1 MTSCQKSKLWG
12 WIKSKINFKIKEHI
26 LLGLMWAWRTV
37 DWSVVVGSCSQ
48 LLRNRSVTVS
58 VLSQSSWWVVAG
70 SCQIKLVARYTLKTL
85 VWIENLGH
93 QQIAAVTNSLH
104 EGCQYVCKYLP
115 TAELLLWRDAVLRV
129 PSSFT
134 CWNML
139 FAAIVLPKQSQEG
152 LRGSIFF

>member
-12 WIKSKINFKIKEHI
+12 RIKSKINFKIKEHI

-37 DWSVVVGSCSQ
+37 DWWVVVGSCSQ

-70 SCQIKLVARYTLKTL
+70 SCQVHTTESKTL
-85 VWIENLGH
+85 V
-93 QQIAAVTNSLH
+93 TSR
-104 EGCQYVCKYLP
+104 
-115 TAELLLWRDAVLRV
+115 LLLSPIVYMKDANMSANTCQLLNFYSEGT
-129 PSSFT
+129 PSWASLQSKSFT